1 MSMSNKFLTNV
12 VAASAE
18 TIYKNYKSMT
28 AVLNHL
34 EHNKMKP
41 KPRLHSHRA
50 IGKAKLLLPF
60 LNLCRRRKPTR
71 KISNKISG
79 KMPAF

>member
-50 IGKAKLLLPF
+50 IQVVQVRPNYYYHF
-60 LNLCRRRKPTR
+60 
-71 KISNKISG
+71 
-79 KMPAF
+79 